1 LLGAAGLLPAGFAS
15 LIPRLGFSEGAVAH
29 LFQVG
34 AGSGGMP
41 VLDMVGRDPALTHV
55 TLVEPD
61 VYQAHNVVRHLFPTS
76 AVGRL
81 KAELAREWLRERRPD
96 LHVDLLVCDL
106 LDPAFAPRI
115 EQAVAA
121 ADIG

>member
-1 LLGAAGLLPAGFAS
+1 MAVAGSEIALPVVPTSGSLVGLVHPQASRLWVRRPAAK
-15 LIPRLGFSEGAVAH
+15 EQTVAH

-41 VLDMVGRDPALTHV
+41 VLDMVCRDSRVTRV

-61 VYQAHNVVRHLFPTS
+61 VYKEHNVVRHLFPPS

-81 KAELAREWLRERRPD
+81 KAELARDWLIERRPD
-96 LHVDLLVCDL
+96 LDVRVL
-106 LDPAFAPRI
+106 
-115 EQAVAA
+115 
-121 ADIG
+121 